1 MSVNTPDHGKSIR
14 SATEKDLDQVMEVER
29 LSFSA
34 PWSYNFFQSGL
45 REIFLVFEKKE
56 IVGYLNACV
65 CADLEKAVIL
75 KLAVHPDHRREG
87 IAKKLLKKCLD
98 ILIERQIGIV
108 ELDVE
113 LIQRGAIKLYEK
125 FGFKIA
131 NILVFPSNTPG
142 DEETFYIMRLDLPKS
157 GKTVSGKQ

>member
-1 MSVNTPDHGKSIR
+1 MNVNTLDQGNSIR

-34 PWSYNFFQSGL
+34 PWTYNFFQSGL
-45 REIFLVFEKKE
+45 KEIFLVFEKIE

-87 IAKKLLKKCLD
+87 IAERLIRRCLD
-98 ILIERQIGIV
+98 ILIERQISMV

-125 FGFKIA
+125 FGFKIT
-131 NILVFPSNTPG
+131 NVLVFPSNTPG
-142 DEETFYIMRLDLPKS
+142 DEETFYIMRLELPNS
-157 GKTVSGKQ
+157 GKAVNSKQ

>member
-1 MSVNTPDHGKSIR
+1 MSVYTTDHDKSIR

-34 PWSYNFFQSGL
+34 PWTYNFFQSGL

-56 IVGYLNACV
+56 IAGYLNACV

-87 IAKKLLKKCLD
+87 IAKKLIRRCLD
-98 ILIERQIGIV
+98 ILIERQINIV

-131 NILVFPSNTPG
+131 NIIVFPSNTPG
-142 DEETFYIMRLDLPKS
+142 DEETFYIMRLELPKS
-157 GKTVSGKQ
+157 GEEAVG

>member
-1 MSVNTPDHGKSIR
+1 MNVNALDHDKSIR

-34 PWSYNFFQSGL
+34 PWTENFFKSGL
-45 REIFLVFEKKE
+45 KEVFLVFEKKE
-56 IVGYLNACV
+56 IVGFLNACV

-87 IAKKLLKKCLD
+87 IGEKLIRRCLD
-98 ILIERQIGIV
+98 ILIERQISIV

-125 FGFKIA
+125 LGFKIA

-142 DEETFYIMRLDLPKS
+142 DEETFYVMRLALPKS
-157 GKTVSGKQ
+157 GEAVSSER